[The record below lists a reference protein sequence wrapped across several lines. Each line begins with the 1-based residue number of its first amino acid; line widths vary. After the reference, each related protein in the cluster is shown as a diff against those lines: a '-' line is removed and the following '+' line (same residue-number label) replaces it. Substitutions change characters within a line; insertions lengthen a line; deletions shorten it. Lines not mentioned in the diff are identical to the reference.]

1 MAFLDN
7 VFKKE
12 ESVDIEDFLNNM
24 DMDDQTLYEDADA
37 YVKPLSLNSD
47 DDVNVVLNEAKAGN
61 IVLLNIEPLA
71 KRNALKLKNLVESI
85 KEGVAT
91 IDGDI
96 ARISQDRVLI
106 TPSKVKIMKNRK

>member
-37 YVKPLSLNSD
+37 YVKPLSLNTD

>member
-96 ARISQDRVLI
+96 ARISQDREIGRASCRERV
-106 TPSKVKIMKNRK
+106 